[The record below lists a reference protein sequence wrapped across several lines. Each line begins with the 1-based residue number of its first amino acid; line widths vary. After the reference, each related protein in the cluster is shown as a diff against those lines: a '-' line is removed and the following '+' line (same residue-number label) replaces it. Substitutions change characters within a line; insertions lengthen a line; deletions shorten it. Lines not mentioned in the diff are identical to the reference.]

1 LGAPL
6 HRDDH
11 RGHLLRA
18 VPPDRQELSAVAA
31 IEHVFAGVPTSD
43 YAAALPWYTRLFGR
57 PPDVIVKED
66 ESMWE
71 LASGTWV
78 YVVADPGRA
87 GNALLTVMVDDLDAH
102 VAALRER
109 GAEPGAIETTRGKF
123 RRSELND
130 PDGNQIAFAE
140 ALSPQS

>member
-1 LGAPL
+1 
-6 HRDDH
+6 
-11 RGHLLRA
+11 
-18 VPPDRQELSAVAA
+18 
-31 IEHVFAGVPTSD
+31 
-43 YAAALPWYTRLFGR
+43 
-57 PPDVIVKED
+57 
-66 ESMWE
+66 MWE
-71 LASGTWV
+71 LASGAWV

-109 GAEPGAIETTRGKF
+109 GAEPGAIETAPGKF
-123 RRSELND
+123 RRSELTD